1 MSSSVLIPLLK
12 KNNVW
17 HILFEVR
24 SASIA
29 QGGEVCFPGGHMEPG
44 ESAEAAAIRETAEE
58 LLISKDRIS
67 DVRPSKSVTGPHGRD
82 VAAFS
87 GILSDYAG
95 TYSKDEVDHI
105 FTVPLEELQE
115 MKPSVYPA
123 EYRIHLPENF
133 PYDKIPGGRHYPWA
147 AISRNLYFYEA
158 EGHVIWGLT
167 GEILYR
173 FLELSHSLHT
183 KTVFRTHLSGTIQPS
198 DEVKDI

>member
-12 KNNVW
+12 RNNTW

-29 QGGEVCFPGGHMEPG
+29 QGGEVCFPGGHIESG

-58 LLISKDRIS
+58 LRIS
-67 DVRPSKSVTGPHGRD
+67 EDQISVVGSSEPAAGPHGRD
-82 VAAFS
+82 VSAFY
-87 GILSDYAG
+87 GILNNYDG
-95 TYSKDEVDHI
+95 TYSKEEVDHI

-115 MKPSVYPA
+115 MQPAVYPA

-133 PYDKIPGGRHYPWA
+133 PYEKIPGGRNYPWA

-167 GEILYR
+167 GELLYR
-173 FLELSHSLHT
+173 FLKLSQSLHR
-183 KTVFRTHLSGTIQPS
+183 KAVFRTHLFGIIQSS